1 MNMIEISVKELIAF
15 VLRSGDIDQR
25 FSATSQTRAMD
36 GIKAHQAVQKE
47 YTIFDRAEVFFKDTT
62 DMADITFHVQGRA
75 DGVLKTDTGYAIDEI
90 KSTDHPMKEIVGA
103 LTELHWAQ
111 AKCYGY
117 FLAKQ
122 MPLDAIDI
130 QLTYYHIETKEIKRF
145 KKTFDFEDL
154 QDFYFDV
161 LSRYVKITKWRLAH
175 LEERR
180 DTLQALSFPFAS
192 YRKGQRELAEAVY
205 TSILRRHHLF
215 VEAPTGIGK
224 TVSTLFPMLKA
235 MGEGHLEQAF
245 YLTARSTQKAVAL
258 RTLGSLQRR
267 GAKLISLEITA
278 KEKICLND
286 KVSCNPKDC
295 PYAKGHYDRINDALL
310 EILKEAEMLDADEIQ
325 EAAEKYRVCPFE
337 LSLDLALFSD
347 CIVCDYNY
355 VFHPQMYLRRFFDM
369 KIRPYGFLIDE
380 AHNLIDRG
388 RDMYTAHLDGNL
400 FNDVIGVL
408 PEEYSFVM
416 KSMFKVMKKLDVL
429 FVGDQKHTVET
440 YPDDFYY
447 PLRKVM
453 KDVEVYLAKEG
464 EREEYDMVLEFYF
477 ALHRFTG
484 ILERYTD
491 GFTTIVDPVEYTLTL
506 FCLDT
511 SEVLREAIMRARTAV
526 FFSATLSPLHFYKR
540 MLGGREESFVLQLA
554 SPFPQEKLWL
564 GEMPLSTRYKDRGR
578 TVPEIARALAAFTTA
593 KPGNYLLFFP
603 SYAYLNQVQSEYE
616 QLCPDQEIVVQE
628 PGLSEDARQKF
639 LGQFTTQSTK
649 VGFCVLGGVFSE
661 GIDLIGDRLI
671 GAAVVSVGIPGISYE
686 RDRIRDYFEH
696 KEGAGYLYAYVY
708 PGLVKVLQAAGRV
721 IRTEVDRG
729 AVLLVDDRYEKDPYP
744 ALYPPHWTGLHGVS
758 LEALPVELD
767 EFWNAEG
774 EQNGET

>member
-90 KSTDHPMKEIVGA
+90 KSTDRPMKEIVGA

-145 KKTFDFEDL
+145 TKTFDFEDL

-180 DTLQALSFPFAS
+180 DTLQAFSFPFAS

-245 YLTARSTQKAVAL
+245 YLTARSTQKTVAL
-258 RTLGSLQRR
+258 RTLGSLQRK
-267 GAKLISLEITA
+267 GAKIIPIEITA

-295 PYAKGHYDRINDALL
+295 PFAKGHYDRINDALL
-310 EILKEAEMLDADEIQ
+310 AILKEAEMLDGDAIQ
-325 EAAEKYRVCPFE
+325 EAAEKYQVCPFE

-369 KIRPYGFLIDE
+369 NIRPYGFLIDE

-388 RDMYTAHLDGNL
+388 RDMYTAPLDGNL

-416 KSMFKVMKKLDVL
+416 KSMFKVMKKLDML
-429 FVGDQKHTVET
+429 FVGEKRTSPMNPEEL
-440 YPDDFYY
+440 YY

-453 KDVEVYLAKEG
+453 KDLEVYLAKEHA
-464 EREEYDMVLEFYF
+464 RDEYDQVLEFYF
-477 ALHRFTG
+477 HLYRFTG

-491 GFTTIVDPVEYTLTL
+491 GFTSIIDPDIYTLTL
-506 FCLDT
+506 FCMDT
-511 SEVLREAIMRARTAV
+511 SEVLREAINRARSAI
-526 FFSATLSPLHFYKR
+526 FFSATLSPLPFYKR
-540 MLGGREESFVLQLA
+540 MLGGREESFVLQLP
-554 SPFPQEKLWL
+554 SPFAKENLWL
-564 GEMPLSTRYKDRGR
+564 AYAPISTKYKDRVR
-578 TVPEIARALAAFTTA
+578 TAPMIAKLLATFVE
-593 KPGNYLLFFP
+593 KKKGNYLFFFP
-603 SYAYLNQVQSEYE
+603 SYAYMEQVQAEFE
-616 QLCPDQEIVVQE
+616 TLTRLEVVPQSR
-628 PGLSEDARQKF
+628 GLTEEERVQF
-639 LGQFTTQSTK
+639 LGQFTTKSEK
-649 VGFCVLGGVFSE
+649 IGFCVLGGVFSE
-661 GIDLIGDRLI
+661 GIDLIGERLI

-686 RDRIRDYFEH
+686 RDRIRDYFQE
-696 KEGAGYLYAYVY
+696 KEQAGYLYAYLY
-708 PGLVKVLQAAGRV
+708 PGLVKVLQGAGRV
-721 IRTEVDRG
+721 IRTEEDTG
-729 AVLLVDDRYEKDPYP
+729 AVLLVDDRYGEDPYP
-744 ALYPPHWTGLHGVS
+744 SLYPPHWSAIAQVEDESLQS
-758 LEALPVELD
+758 LEA
-767 EFWNAEG
+767 FWNTVEG
-774 EQNGET
+774 RENE